1 MATNIFK
8 GKTILVT
15 GGTGSIG
22 SEIVRQLLKYGPKVV
37 RVFARHEDRHH
48 QLMQEF
54 DLTPEVSPQP
64 LRFIIGD
71 IRDKDRLRMAME
83 GTDIVFHAAALKH
96 VPMAEY
102 NPFEVVKTNVV
113 GVQNVIDLARE
124 LGVEKV
130 INISTDK
137 AANPVGILGVSKLMA
152 EKLFLASYYY
162 KGDKKTQFSCVRFG
176 NVLGSRGSILPVF
189 KRQIFKNGAVTLT
202 DPNMTRFFM
211 TIPQAVNLVLDAAR
225 MNRGQEFFVL
235 KMPSVKMGDW
245 AKAAIQY
252 YAPLSGK
259 NPKDIKI
266 QIIGKRAGEKD
277 HESLLA
283 DHELDMAMETAG
295 MYILTPRQKVI
306 GLEYKKNYP
315 NASKLKRINR
325 HYVSNYAPKLS
336 KAELASLIKE
346 LCLRTS

>member
-1 MATNIFK
+1 MVNNIFK
-8 GKTILVT
+8 GKAILVT

-22 SEIVRQLLKYGPKVV
+22 SEIVRQLLKYEPKVV

-48 QLMQEF
+48 QMMQEF
-54 DLTPEVSPQP
+54 GLTPEASPQP

-83 GTDIVFHAAALKH
+83 GIDIVFHAAALKH

-113 GVQNVIDLARE
+113 GTQNVIDLARD

-137 AANPVGILGVSKLMA
+137 AANPVGILGVSKLMG
-152 EKLFLASYYY
+152 EKLILASYYY
-162 KGDKKTQFSCVRFG
+162 KGDKKTQFSSVRFG
-176 NVLGSRGSILPVF
+176 NVLGSRGSILPVL
-189 KRQIFKNGAVTLT
+189 KKQIFESGFVKLT
-202 DPNMTRFFM
+202 DPKMTRFFM
-211 TIPQAVNLVLDAAR
+211 SIPQAVNLVLNAAR
-225 MNRGQEFFVL
+225 LNQGQEIFVL
-235 KMPSVKMGDW
+235 KMPSVRIGDL

-252 YAPLSGK
+252 YAPLAGK
-259 NPKDIKI
+259 KPKEIKI
-266 QIIGKRAGEKD
+266 QLIGKRAGDKD

-283 DHELDMAMETAG
+283 DHELDMAMETEG
-295 MYILTPRQKVI
+295 MYILTPNHKVV

-315 NASKLKRINR
+315 NASRLKEKNR
-325 HYVSNYAPKLS
+325 NYLSNYAPKLS
-336 KAELASLIKE
+336 SAELAILIKE
-346 LCLRTS
+346 VDLHQV